1 MSRMPREGVFACF
14 SSCLLAPSLK
24 QRQQATTSAEAAG
37 LPSKNKRA
45 FGGRTSAR
53 DSAHEQSGARA
64 HQYYFGTDQTPLSSH
79 THLARGLLLGLPC
92 LQSAA
97 CEPGTQ
103 ASINPR
109 PSGARPSDPAY
120 NVEQLQ
126 QQLHRHLPWAAVI
139 IMSLQPEGGRGG
151 PSTTLSASAAPAP
164 AQLGGSAEASTVCFT
179 PAFTAHFRV
188 ADTDAGDAFIHRLLA
203 LHHGAKA
210 FFEHQVHGAI
220 WHARRTGT
228 VPASAQSIDL
238 GGPHGLTMST
248 QPLIIPG
255 GPSEGELGVVLVI
268 ELAFKDAALPL
279 LHNRMRADWCSHGPG
294 EITHMLSADGCT
306 VLHQNKA
313 SQVYMGH
320 IWTGLE
326 ALLGVSTGHVG
337 GGSSS
342 GLQQGAA
349 AAADVVHISS
359 LRWAPTSSTTASP
372 HAATA
377 SPHAAATNWLQRLFA
392 LDVVSLEQMMAT
404 TSQGEVW
411 R

>member
-1 MSRMPREGVFACF
+1 M
-14 SSCLLAPSLK
+14 
-24 QRQQATTSAEAAG
+24 
-37 LPSKNKRA
+37 
-45 FGGRTSAR
+45 
-53 DSAHEQSGARA
+53 
-64 HQYYFGTDQTPLSSH
+64 
-79 THLARGLLLGLPC
+79 
-92 LQSAA
+92 
-97 CEPGTQ
+97 
-103 ASINPR
+103 
-109 PSGARPSDPAY
+109 
-120 NVEQLQ
+120 
-126 QQLHRHLPWAAVI
+126 
-139 IMSLQPEGGRGG
+139 
-151 PSTTLSASAAPAP
+151 
-164 AQLGGSAEASTVCFT
+164 
-179 PAFTAHFRV
+179 

-349 AAADVVHISS
+349 AAADVVHISGHHH
-359 LRWAPTSSTTASP
+359 RGATTSSATAP
-372 HAATA
+372 PRAAT
-377 SPHAAATNWLQRLFA
+377 TNWLQRLFA
-392 LDVVSLEQMMAT
+392 LDVVSLEQMMVT
-404 TSQGEVW
+404 TSQGKVW